1 MFVQTEITPN
11 PNALKF
17 LPGKIVSEHNSFE
30 VTEKEQTNNEASES
44 IRNYDWSY
52 AIPMQDT
59 QKIKI
64 NQIHY
69 LDHPFIGIILKVT
82 NETE

>member
-1 MFVQTEITPN
+1 MILEPPVLDYFISQK
-11 PNALKF
+11 A
-17 LPGKIVSEHNSFE
+17 
-30 VTEKEQTNNEASES
+30 TNNEASES
-44 IRNYDWSY
+44 MRNYDWSY

-82 NETE
+82 NQTE